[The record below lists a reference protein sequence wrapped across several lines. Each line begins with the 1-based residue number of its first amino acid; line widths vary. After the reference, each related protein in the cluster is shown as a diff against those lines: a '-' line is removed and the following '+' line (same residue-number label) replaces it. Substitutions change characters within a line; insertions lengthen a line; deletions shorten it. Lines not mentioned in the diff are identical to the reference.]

1 MTTDL
6 YKHIGHRIR
15 ELRTAYGGEGGI
27 SQNALA
33 KALNVSGNT
42 VSRWENSFYHPTV
55 EDLQKLAGFFGAT
68 ILDFVP
74 HEDVPKERN
83 ENIAALMRAAKLLD
97 DNELAELRQYAEW
110 RRSRRV
116 YRRVP
121 PGRKATG

>member
-6 YKHIGHRIR
+6 YEYIGKRIR
-15 ELRTAYGGEGGI
+15 ELRTTYGGEGGI

-33 KALNVSGNT
+33 KALKVSSNT

-74 HEDVPKERN
+74 HEEAPRERN
-83 ENIAALMRAAKLLD
+83 ENIGALVRAAKLLD
-97 DNELAELRQYAEW
+97 DNELEELRHYAEW

-116 YRRVP
+116 YRRVL

>member
-1 MTTDL
+1 MTTNL
-6 YKHIGHRIR
+6 YEYIGKQIR

-55 EDLQKLAGFFGAT
+55 EDLQELAGFFGAT

-74 HEDVPKERN
+74 HEEAPKARN
-83 ENIAALMRAAKLLD
+83 ENIAALVRAAKLLE
-97 DNELAELRQYAEW
+97 DNELAELRHYAEW

-121 PGRKATG
+121 PGRKPER

>member
-1 MTTDL
+1 MTTNL
-6 YKHIGHRIR
+6 YEYIGKRIR
-15 ELRTAYGGEGGI
+15 EHRTAYGGEGGI

-55 EDLQKLAGFFGAT
+55 EDLQELAGFFGAT

-74 HEDVPKERN
+74 HEAAPKERN
-83 ENIAALMRAAKLLD
+83 ENIAALLRAAKLLD
-97 DNELAELRQYAEW
+97 DNELEELRHYAEW
-110 RRSRRV
+110 RRSRRL

-121 PGRKATG
+121 PGRRPGT